1 MIGWDENRDLS
12 PQISTGQMFK
22 FLKKIF
28 AEILHSNRFISNY
41 YYTTLRII
49 ILNTVKTDKLGVFKI
64 KNFQQKSPAEK
75 ILKGYTYKSTTQN
88 NLIVTVPDLNLY
100 FFEDALISPRSSA
113 IVCGSN
119 IYYEAISSNERF
131 NGVFVKHH
139 DVNNAIV
146 RLGEKEIISEG
157 FFLAGNGSCNWYHWI
172 IEILPKMLFYKKEY
186 SPKILV
192 EESCKNIQSMA
203 ESLQFFSKKFD
214 VEVIF
219 MKTEKTYLVKNLY
232 FVNEV
237 NKLMYNAIDN
247 DLHNP
252 PLYYYRQESLKKL
265 RESFL
270 KNRTNQKLESEKIY
284 LERKNTHR
292 IAKNEDSLL
301 KTLHNQGVNNVDLV
315 GLNIIE
321 QINVFNN
328 ASVVIGITGAA
339 WTNILFCEPNTKCI
353 IFMPN
358 NYKTYQFYG
367 ELAEM
372 LQVEVKYL
380 YYENGSDNHEKS
392 DFVINLN
399 ELENLLVTSYE

>member
-1 MIGWDENRDLS
+1 MRISILNRFQSDILAVCRIRDL
-12 PQISTGQMFK
+12 K
-22 FLKKIF
+22 KKIPHDF
-28 AEILHSNRFISNY
+28 
-41 YYTTLRII
+41 
-49 ILNTVKTDKLGVFKI
+49 
-64 KNFQQKSPAEK
+64 
-75 ILKGYTYKSTTQN
+75 ILKGYSYESETQSN
-88 NLIVTVPDLNLY
+88 SKINVPDLNLY
-100 FFEDALISPRSSA
+100 LFENAIVSPRSSA
-113 IVCGSN
+113 IVCGSKV
-119 IYYEAISSNERF
+119 YYESINSNEKF
-131 NGVFVKHH
+131 SGIFVKNHGAK
-139 DVNNAIV
+139 NAIV
-146 RLGEKEIISEG
+146 RLGERETIDEG

-270 KNRTNQKLESEKIY
+270 KNRTSQKLGSEKIY

-315 GLNIIE
+315 GLNIRE

-353 IFMPN
+353 IFMPK